1 MLGCIPRSP
10 SPAIE
15 ISDDE
20 SHEAAVKPE
29 NSSFM
34 TGSSNDPSNTSLTGS
49 AGSPGE
55 LLRQIQVL
63 NVDHIL
69 SLPFL
74 PSLTYFQ
81 ARIIDLERV
90 NVKAEELNSGTVIKE
105 EGSSAK
111 RKREEDGTGSSS
123 QRRRMPAK
131 IEHVDLTDD

>member
-1 MLGCIPRSP
+1 M
-10 SPAIE
+10 
-15 ISDDE
+15 
-20 SHEAAVKPE
+20 
-29 NSSFM
+29 
-34 TGSSNDPSNTSLTGS
+34 TGS
-49 AGSPGE
+49 AGSPDE

-74 PSLTYFQ
+74 PSLTYSQ